1 MSLYRIDD
9 RPLSSFLKRIFGF
22 VVKSK
27 LDMSTSRKLIGA
39 VLFFTQ
45 ILKKRGFLY
54 FKCTQSLSL
63 LSFKRKG
70 KCSCQWYEFF
80 ILFFFFWRWGECMY
94 DFFVNLKGKIV
105 LKGGRDIFVSYTL
118 CMFFLTP
125 IISF

>member
-80 ILFFFFWRWGECMY
+80 ILFFFLLKMRRMHVW
-94 DFFVNLKGKIV
+94 FFCKLERRNCVKRGTRHFRILYSLYV
-105 LKGGRDIFVSYTL
+105 
-118 CMFFLTP
+118 FLTP